1 VLNKV
6 LVYFKGADDGNG
18 DEGVVASLPAF
29 FSLSLSIQLRGSGFR
44 IILGGGGDGVAS
56 DNRPTER
63 AAA

>member
-1 VLNKV
+1 MLNKV

-18 DEGVVASLPAF
+18 DEGVVALLPAF
-29 FSLSLSIQLRGSGFR
+29 FSLSIQLRGSGFR